1 MSSNDPLGYYRIFDL
16 TPAATDAE
24 IKVNY
29 RERAKLWHPDHNT
42 SEEAT
47 EKFQQL
53 SVAYDILKDGKTR
66 LLYDLLS
73 QAYTSR
79 NFPEDRKS
87 VV

>member
-53 SVAYDILKDGKTR
+53 SVASGTTDTD
-66 LLYDLLS
+66 
-73 QAYTSR
+73 AYLER
-79 NFPEDRKS
+79 RQNPP